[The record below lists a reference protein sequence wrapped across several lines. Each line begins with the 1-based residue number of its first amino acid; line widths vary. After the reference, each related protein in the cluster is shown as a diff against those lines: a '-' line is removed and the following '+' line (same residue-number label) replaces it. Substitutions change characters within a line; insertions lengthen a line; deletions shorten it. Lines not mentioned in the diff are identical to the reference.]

1 MAVPSKVAKDLEG
14 DSVEMLA
21 WALLDWIRQVED
33 VRDRAGILGVFSA
46 GLKSGRSQQA
56 THAGGSGAS
65 ATGEQRR
72 IAYRLTR
79 LVAEMEGR
87 DVGQRSQ
94 GDRQW
99 ILETYSECLDAVMG
113 RWEGGVQ
120 PDAGTTAA

>member
-1 MAVPSKVAKDLEG
+1 MAAPSKIANDLEG
-14 DSVEMLA
+14 DSAEMLA
-21 WALLDWIRQVED
+21 WGLLDWIRQVED
-33 VRDRAGILGVFSA
+33 VRDREGILRVFAA
-46 GLKSGRSQQA
+46 GLKSGRSSPAVQA
-56 THAGGSGAS
+56 GEGDVI

-72 IAYRLTR
+72 IAFRLTR

-113 RWEGGVQ
+113 RWGGGSKTVEG
-120 PDAGTTAA
+120 ATSS